1 MNYVFDIDGT
11 ICSLTEG
18 DYENAKPF
26 KNRIKKINKLYDDGH
41 TIFFQTARGMGRS
54 DNSAIFAER
63 ILYKFTKKQLT
74 DWGVKFHRL
83 FMGKP
88 SGDIY
93 IDDKGVYSE
102 RFFTDEES

>member
-1 MNYVFDIDGT
+1 MTYVFDIDGT

-18 DYENAKPF
+18 DYKKAKPF
-26 KNRIKKINKLYDDGH
+26 KNRIKKINKLYDEGH
-41 TIFFQTARGMGRS
+41 TIFFLTARGMGRS

-63 ILYKFTKKQLT
+63 ILFKLTEKQLT
-74 DWGVKFHRL
+74 DWGAKFHRL

-93 IDDKGVYSE
+93 IDDKGLYSE
-102 RFFTDEES
+102 RFFTNEES